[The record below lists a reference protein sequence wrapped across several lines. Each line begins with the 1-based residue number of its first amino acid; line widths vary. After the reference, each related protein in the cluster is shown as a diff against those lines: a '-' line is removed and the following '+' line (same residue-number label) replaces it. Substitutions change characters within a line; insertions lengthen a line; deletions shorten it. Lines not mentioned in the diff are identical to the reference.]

1 MSLSISTET
10 LSIDTPQGRL
20 SCCRWFP
27 EGGPEYLQ
35 KPPIILFHDSLG
47 CIALWRDFPQR
58 LSHATGREVI
68 AYDRLGF
75 GQSDGYCGVLPRQFI
90 RDEAE
95 RFFAHLKAALQIDR
109 FVALGH
115 SVGGAMAAACA
126 SVYPQQCVALVTIA
140 AQAFVEDRTLQG
152 IRLAE
157 EQFAQPEHMA
167 RLEKYHG
174 DKAPWVLSAWTR
186 TWLAEAFSDW
196 TIEGVIDA
204 IHCPTLVLHGEHDE
218 YGSVLHPEHIAT
230 LSNGPSECLILE
242 GCHHVPHREA
252 PEAVLGAVQRF
263 LAEPCV
269 ADYANDPV
277 RTSPLRK

>member
-10 LSIDTPQGRL
+10 LWIDTPQGRL
-20 SCCRWFP
+20 FCCRWFP
-27 EGGPEYLQ
+27 EIGQGTAQ
-35 KPPIILFHDSLG
+35 QPPIILFHDSLG

-68 AYDRLGF
+68 AYDRIGF
-75 GQSDGYCGVLPRQFI
+75 GRSDGYPGVLPRQFI

-95 RFFAHLKAALQIDR
+95 CFFVHLKAALQIDR

-126 SVYPQQCVALVTIA
+126 SVYPQHCTALVTIA

-152 IRLAE
+152 IRTAE
-157 EQFAQPEHMA
+157 AQFAQAEHMA

-174 DKAPWVLSAWTR
+174 DKAPWVLRAWTA

-196 TIEGVIDA
+196 TIESAIDA

-230 LSNGPSECLILE
+230 LSNGPSECLILQ

-252 PEAVLGAVQRF
+252 PDAVLGAVSRF
-263 LAEPCV
+263 LGE
-269 ADYANDPV
+269 
-277 RTSPLRK
+277 S